1 MIKIFKIQELIVILR
16 AKINFIVDTI
26 SYKTKSVNKE
36 NATKNWVLVDAADKT
51 VGRLS
56 SMIAYVLRGKN
67 KTTYTPHADT
77 GDHVIVINAEK
88 VKFTGNKMEEK
99 TYVSYTNYPGGQRF
113 TSPEKLLAKAP
124 ARVIEKAVKGM
135 LPKTILGREL
145 YRNLYV
151 YEGASHPHE
160 AQKPTVLN
168 LEKLK

>member
-1 MIKIFKIQELIVILR
+1 M
-16 AKINFIVDTI
+16 DTI

-36 NATKNWVLVDAADKT
+36 NATKNWLVVDATDKP

-56 SMIAYVLRGKN
+56 SMIAYVLRGKH
-67 KTTYTPHADT
+67 KATYTPHADT

-88 VKFTGNKMEEK
+88 AMFTGNKTEEK

-124 ARVIEKAVKGM
+124 ERVIEKAVKGM
-135 LPKTILGREL
+135 LPKTALGREL
-145 YRNLYV
+145 FRNLYV
-151 YEGASHPHE
+151 YAGNSHPHE
-160 AQKPTVLN
+160 AQTPSVLN